1 MLTAIRSLAFT
12 LVFYS
17 GSLFF
22 VLAALLLGSFS
33 TEAVLRIGTGWSR
46 FHRLCAHWLLGQK
59 VKVVGDL
66 PLGPY
71 LYIVKHESMFETID
85 MLCLFDR
92 PAVVAKRE
100 LLDIPLW
107 GRVAQR

>member
-22 VLAALLLGSFS
+22 VLAALLLGPFS

-46 FHRLCAHWLLGQK
+46 FHRLCAHW
-59 VKVVGDL
+59 
-66 PLGPY
+66 
-71 LYIVKHESMFETID
+71 
-85 MLCLFDR
+85 
-92 PAVVAKRE
+92 
-100 LLDIPLW
+100 
-107 GRVAQR
+107 